1 MATHSSVLARRIP
14 GTGEPG
20 GLPSMGSHRVRHD
33 WSDLA
38 VAAAGRCQVC
48 VPHMNCISGSKYL
61 IKQSSWFVLGP
72 GPWLSRGL
80 GRRLEKK
87 GLPHPRPGAGLLGT
101 RGREKQGWEPGALTS
116 FHSPHNH
123 YPSQPSIGL
132 PLSSHTEPS
141 VAIRCQVR
149 GFSSLSIRIEK
160 GEAARGEGGTAPQL
174 THHSLT
180 HVSLLLCF
188 CQVPV
193 SGELVLIRSLGL
205 CHHHHFWAPVLH
217 RALP

>member
-1 MATHSSVLARRIP
+1 
-14 GTGEPG
+14 
-20 GLPSMGSHRVRHD
+20 
-33 WSDLA
+33 
-38 VAAAGRCQVC
+38 
-48 VPHMNCISGSKYL
+48 MNCISGSKYP
-61 IKQSSWFVLGP
+61 IQQSSWFVLGP

-80 GRRLEKK
+80 DRRLEKK
-87 GLPHPRPGAGLLGT
+87 GLPHPRPGAGLSGT

-116 FHSPHNH
+116 FHFPHDH

-141 VAIRCQVR
+141 VAVRCQVR
-149 GFSSLSIRIEK
+149 GFSSLSVRIEK

-180 HVSLLLCF
+180 RVSLLLHF

-205 CHHHHFWAPVLH
+205 SVTITISEHLFCTGPCPRQWSWPEKTHSQHTPHHEMNYKASK
-217 RALP
+217 AMT